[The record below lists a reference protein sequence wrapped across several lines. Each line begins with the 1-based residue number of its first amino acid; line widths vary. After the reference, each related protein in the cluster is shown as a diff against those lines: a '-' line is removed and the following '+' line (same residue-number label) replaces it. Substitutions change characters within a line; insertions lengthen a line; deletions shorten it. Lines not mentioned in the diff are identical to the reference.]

1 MPTVHSVRAPCGRA
15 LPTSCR
21 SPATRTAKTDG
32 FKLGPDGNY
41 YIAQNGSGRVLVV
54 NAHKQLVRSID
65 VPTPYVTNL
74 NLGPD
79 GTDTL
84 YITGAF
90 DQRKPPYPGA
100 VYRWRK

>member
-1 MPTVHSVRAPCGRA
+1 
-15 LPTSCR
+15 
-21 SPATRTAKTDG
+21 
-32 FKLGPDGNY
+32 
-41 YIAQNGSGRVLVV
+41 VLVV